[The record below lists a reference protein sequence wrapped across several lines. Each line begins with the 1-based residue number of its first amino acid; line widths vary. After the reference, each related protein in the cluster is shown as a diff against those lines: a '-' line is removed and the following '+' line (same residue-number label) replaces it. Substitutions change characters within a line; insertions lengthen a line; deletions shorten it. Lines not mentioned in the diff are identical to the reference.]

1 MIKTFDFVLKCDM
14 KAFELNYIF
23 IFYFILKGTLAIGW
37 NRSKMTQ
44 RKAGRPGAV
53 AVTQARD
60 SAGRHDAG
68 GMSDSEYIQMVCWWG
83 G

>member
-1 MIKTFDFVLKCDM
+1 
-14 KAFELNYIF
+14 
-23 IFYFILKGTLAIGW
+23 
-37 NRSKMTQ
+37 MTQ